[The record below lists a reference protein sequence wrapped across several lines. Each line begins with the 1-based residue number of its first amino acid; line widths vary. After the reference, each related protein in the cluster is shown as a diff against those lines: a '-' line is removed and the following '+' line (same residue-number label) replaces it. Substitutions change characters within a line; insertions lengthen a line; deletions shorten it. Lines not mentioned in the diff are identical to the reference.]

1 MASILDHYFKERD
14 AMKAQSEKLK
24 TLPAKVT
31 PFYKAMLDLGLV
43 GCAKGPGDAATRHSD
58 YLRGS
63 KRAKKKAAA

>member
-1 MASILDHYFKERD
+1 MASFIERLFGEWD
-14 AMKAQSEKLK
+14 TMKTQSKKLE

-58 YLRGS
+58 YLRGY